1 MRIRKIRGS
10 FSPKPSSICRIMSIP
25 VIRHIYV
32 IQRSILRLERMS
44 DKKNEFVPAQK
55 FIGMQVID
63 SKGSAVGT
71 VRDLGINVGEK
82 KFNLIVTTKTRSDVQ
97 VSWEDIQSVVD
108 VILLRKE
115 IEIPKIA
122 ESATIPFLR
131 PRRSAIARIAEHR
144 SSQRHGSARNA
155 AARSPSRPR
164 SRFLRPRR
172 SAIARIAEHRSSQQH
187 DSARNAAASSS
198 ERTLVAALAETS
210 PS

>member
-115 IEIPKIA
+115 IEIPK
-122 ESATIPFLR
+122 SLRWPRSLFLR
-131 PRRSAIARIAEHR
+131 PRRSATVRIAEHR
-144 SSQRHGSARNA
+144 SSNSTVLPKCGGK
-155 AARSPSRPR
+155 
-164 SRFLRPRR
+164 
-172 SAIARIAEHRSSQQH
+172 IAESTTIRSSATTNQQLPEL
-187 DSARNAAASSS
+187 RNIRAPNSKVLPEVRWQAQVS
-198 ERTLVAALAETS
+198 EL
-210 PS
+210 

>member
-1 MRIRKIRGS
+1 M
-10 FSPKPSSICRIMSIP
+10 PIP

-32 IQRSILRLERMS
+32 IQRSILRLERLS

-115 IEIPKIA
+115 IEMPKTAELASIPVPPPPPI
-122 ESATIPFLR
+122 SNCPNCGTSILPT
-131 PRRSAIARIAEHR
+131 ARFCPKCGGR
-144 SSQRHGSARNA
+144 
-155 AARSPSRPR
+155 
-164 SRFLRPRR
+164 LK
-172 SAIARIAEHRSSQQH
+172 
-187 DSARNAAASSS
+187 
-198 ERTLVAALAETS
+198 
-210 PS
+210 

>member
-1 MRIRKIRGS
+1 
-10 FSPKPSSICRIMSIP
+10 
-25 VIRHIYV
+25 
-32 IQRSILRLERMS
+32 MS

-115 IEIPKIA
+115 IEIPKTA
-122 ESATIPFLR
+122 EPASIPVPPPPSISNCPNCGTSVL
-131 PRRSAIARIAEHR
+131 PTARFCPKCGGR
-144 SSQRHGSARNA
+144 
-155 AARSPSRPR
+155 
-164 SRFLRPRR
+164 LK
-172 SAIARIAEHRSSQQH
+172 
-187 DSARNAAASSS
+187 
-198 ERTLVAALAETS
+198 
-210 PS
+210 